1 MGGSDASSERRP
13 PHVPE
18 EPAADQDVPGLPV
31 HLVTGILACLVIGSL
46 AITLALVAVS
56 RTGASRV
63 LAALVIA
70 LILLAL
76 QVSHCASKYR
86 TYAGQPLS
94 RKRWFTFVAQGV
106 LTYAPFAAFGEAWLG
121 IPGLLAGA
129 TLLLWPAPW
138 AWTGYG
144 AIVATQAGLGWWLG
158 LSPGPIAEAVVFP
171 AVTGLTFYGVIR
183 LLGVAYELQTSRRE
197 LARIAV
203 REEQERFRRDLHDL
217 LGHRL
222 MAAALQSELAK
233 RLMSERDLSKAD
245 EQLTE
250 VIEAVRQAQ
259 SDVRAVAYGYPSGS
273 LEHELSQ
280 VRSTLTAAGVRSR
293 ISLSDRLDAGQLPP
307 ILDAVLAAVLH
318 EGVTNVLRHSFA
330 QLCEI
335 EIAREGDE
343 VSLTVINDGV
353 RYEPHRQAAGGAGIP
368 GLIDRVGAVGGELS
382 AGPRNGE
389 RFRLAA
395 RIPLSGRTS
404 EAGRGVPADPGDPV
418 GDPH

>member
-1 MGGSDASSERRP
+1 MGGRDTSCERKP
-13 PHVPE
+13 PRVPD
-18 EPAADQDVPGLPV
+18 EPAADQDVPGVPV
-31 HLVTGILACLVIGSL
+31 DLVTGILACLVFGSL
-46 AITLALVAVS
+46 GITVALVV
-56 RTGASRV
+56 ASRPGGPHV
-63 LAALVIA
+63 LAALAIA
-70 LILLAL
+70 LLLLVL
-76 QVSHCASKYR
+76 QAIHCASKYR
-86 TYAGQPLS
+86 KYAGKPLS
-94 RKRWFTFVAQGV
+94 RIRWLTFLTQGV
-106 LTYAPFAAFGEAWLG
+106 LTYVPFAAFGEAWLG

-129 TLLLWPAPW
+129 TLLLWSAPL
-138 AWTGYG
+138 AWVGYG
-144 AIVATQAGLGWWLG
+144 AVVVAQAGLGWWLG
-158 LSPGPIAEAVVFP
+158 LDLARLAEAVAVT
-171 AVTGLTFYGVIR
+171 AVTGFVFYGVAR
-183 LLGVAYELQTSRRE
+183 LLGVAYDLQVSRRE

-222 MAAALQSELAK
+222 MAVAFKSELAK
-233 RLMSERDLSKAD
+233 RLLNEHDRNKAD

-280 VRSTLTAAGVRSR
+280 VRSTLEAAGVRPR
-293 ISLSDRLDAGQLPP
+293 IEPAEGLAVDQLPP

-343 VSLTVINDGV
+343 LRLTVVNDGV

-368 GLIDRVGAVGGELS
+368 GLTDRVAAVGGELS

-389 RFRLAA
+389 QFRLVA
-395 RIPLSGRTS
+395 RIPLAGRMP
-404 EAGRGVPADPGDPV
+404 EAGPGGPV
-418 GDPH
+418 GDRR